1 MKSILVCT
9 DGSAYAEVCCRYAA
23 WLARRTGVQLEVI
36 YVSNVWEYDMP
47 FIMDLGG
54 SMGASPYAGM
64 IANLQEMEKHKA
76 EILKEAV
83 GNILEKEAPG
93 HRFNFHHRTGSLVDC
108 LNEFEGTENDVD
120 LIMLGKRGEN
130 SRTASGHLGV
140 TMERVVRASKKPVMV
155 TNREF
160 REIRKIVF
168 AWDGGQSGTKALH
181 WLAESDAVGGLEL
194 HVVTVGE
201 GQGKGQASKTILQA
215 EEVLKKAGRPA
226 NCQVLTG
233 VVEDTIA
240 KYVEDINADLLVM
253 GAYGHSRIRHLL
265 IGSTTTDLIRRCRI
279 PVLLFR

>member
-23 WLARRTGVQLEVI
+23 WLAGRTEAKLEVV
-36 YVSNVWEYDMP
+36 YVSNIWEYDMP
-47 FIMDLGG
+47 FVMDLGG
-54 SMGASPYAGM
+54 SMGVSPYAGM

-76 EILKEAV
+76 GMLEEAV
-83 GNILEKEAPG
+83 SRIFEKEAPG
-93 HRFNFHHRTGSLVDC
+93 LKHDFHHRTGNLVDC
-108 LNEFEGTENDVD
+108 LSDFEGEERDVN

-130 SRTASGHLGV
+130 SRAASDHLGV
-140 TMERVVRASKKPVMV
+140 TMERVVRASKKPVLV

-168 AWDGGQSGTKALH
+168 AWDGGQSGTKALQ
-181 WLAESDAVGGLEL
+181 WLARSDAVEGLEF

-201 GQGKGQASKTILQA
+201 GQGEGHASRTLLQA
-215 EEVLKKAGRPA
+215 EELLKKAGREA

-233 VVEDTIA
+233 EVEEAISG
-240 KYVEDINADLLVM
+240 YIENVNADLLVM

>member
-1 MKSILVCT
+1 MKSILLCT

-23 WLARRTGVQLEVI
+23 WLSGRTGAKLEVI

-47 FIMDLGG
+47 FVMDLGG

-76 EILKEAV
+76 KMLEDAV
-83 GNILEKEAPG
+83 GNILEKTAPG
-93 HRFNFHHRTGSLVDC
+93 LHHDFHHRTGNLVDC
-108 LNEFEGTENDVD
+108 LGDFEGEEHDVD
-120 LIMLGKRGEN
+120 LVMLGKRGEN
-130 SRTASGHLGV
+130 ARAASGHLGV

-168 AWDGGQSGTKALH
+168 AWDGGQSGTKALN
-181 WLAESDAVGGLEL
+181 WLTNSNAVEGLEF

-201 GQGKGQASKTILQA
+201 GQGEGHASRTLLHA
-215 EEVLKKAGRPA
+215 EETLNKAGREA
-226 NCQVLTG
+226 TCQVLTG
-233 VVEDTIA
+233 DVEDAIA
-240 KYVEDINADLLVM
+240 NYVDKVKADLLVM